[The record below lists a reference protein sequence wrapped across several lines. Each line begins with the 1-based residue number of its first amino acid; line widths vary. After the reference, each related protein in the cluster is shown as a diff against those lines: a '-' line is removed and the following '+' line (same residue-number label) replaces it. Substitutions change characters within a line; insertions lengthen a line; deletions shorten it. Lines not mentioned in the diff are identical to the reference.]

1 MGWKKG
7 LRIQLLCRQ
16 DRQFHGLWTC
26 QSVWMDYDL
35 TWQWKNYPFSCMII
49 PFVFPWVLFDFP
61 WPSDS
66 ESCPKCRTEES
77 WENSWANASMKMPLL
92 LMRQGYLRSENMWD
106 VTDLLQ
112 QANDLS
118 SIPQLAMSF
127 AKNMVSKL
135 DSSQLKLQTLR
146 ISRNSSARF
155 SNSKFIE
162 HFPAP

>member
-1 MGWKKG
+1 MKKG
-7 LRIQLLCRQ
+7 PKNSALVSTRPSVSRPLNVPKCM
-16 DRQFHGLWTC
+16 DGLWFNMAVKKTIHL
-26 QSVWMDYDL
+26 VAWLYHL
-35 TWQWKNYPFSCMII
+35 FS
-49 PFVFPWVLFDFP
+49 PWVLFDFP

>member
-1 MGWKKG
+1 
-7 LRIQLLCRQ
+7 
-16 DRQFHGLWTC
+16 
-26 QSVWMDYDL
+26 
-35 TWQWKNYPFSCMII
+35 
-49 PFVFPWVLFDFP
+49 
-61 WPSDS
+61 
-66 ESCPKCRTEES
+66 
-77 WENSWANASMKMPLL
+77 
-92 LMRQGYLRSENMWD
+92 MRQGYLRSENMWD